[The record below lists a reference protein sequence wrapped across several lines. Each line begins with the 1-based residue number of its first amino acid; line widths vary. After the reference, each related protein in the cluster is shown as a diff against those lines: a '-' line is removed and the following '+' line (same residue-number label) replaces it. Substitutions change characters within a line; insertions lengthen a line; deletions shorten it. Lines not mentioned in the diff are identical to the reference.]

1 MEFPI
6 GKKVIVRTNRAGVF
20 YGTLSEYDA
29 DIRTAELTST
39 RRIWCWSGAASLSQL
54 ANEGVKDPSNCRFT
68 VVVPV
73 MQVME
78 VIEILPCSKEA
89 IDSIE
94 GVKIW
99 RMG

>member
-39 RRIWCWSGAASLSQL
+39 RRLWCWKGAASLSQL
-54 ANEGVKDPSNCRFT
+54 ATEGTKDPEGCKFT
-68 VVVPV
+68 VVVKK

-78 VIEILPCSKEA
+78 VIEIIPCTEQA

-99 RMG
+99 RIG